1 MIYNIN
7 LCDSLWLKLVLHVQ
21 SGGCSP
27 LPSCS
32 AFSRTA
38 FVWRRGD
45 NGGILQG
52 IPCGGKI
59 GWMWGPHDIN
69 VTEVDILC
77 HFWNW
82 GQRVSAMFV
91 PQGWAMLRGW
101 RLNELIIIQCIRG
114 SMTCM
119 GTNGNVKNVRL
130 SEPLQ
135 SWQFSGNAPGK
146 LVNAWVQAET

>member
-7 LCDSLWLKLVLHVQ
+7 LCDSWWLKLVLHVQ

-27 LPSCS
+27 LPSCN

-52 IPCGGKI
+52 IPCGKI

-69 VTEVDILC
+69 VTEVGIGVNEFRLC
-77 HFWNW
+77 SYLKVEQCWGAGGWMNW
-82 GQRVSAMFV
+82 SSS
-91 PQGWAMLRGW
+91 
-101 RLNELIIIQCIRG
+101 NLIQYVWCIRG

-135 SWQFSGNAPGK
+135 SLQFSGNAPGK

>member
-1 MIYNIN
+1 MADEPRYRIVTHLGARVGRLNPSWQASPGQNAIFGPGN
-7 LCDSLWLKLVLHVQ
+7 SEVTEVCVPSENSLWLKLVLHVQ

-91 PQGWAMLRGW
+91 PQG
-101 RLNELIIIQCIRG
+101 
-114 SMTCM
+114 
-119 GTNGNVKNVRL
+119 
-130 SEPLQ
+130 
-135 SWQFSGNAPGK
+135 
-146 LVNAWVQAET
+146 

>member
-101 RLNELIIIQCIRG
+101 RLNELIIIQSHPICLMHPRVYDMYRDKRQCKKRETEWTFTI
-114 SMTCM
+114 MAIF
-119 GTNGNVKNVRL
+119 
-130 SEPLQ
+130 
-135 SWQFSGNAPGK
+135 WQCSGEIG
-146 LVNAWVQAET
+146 